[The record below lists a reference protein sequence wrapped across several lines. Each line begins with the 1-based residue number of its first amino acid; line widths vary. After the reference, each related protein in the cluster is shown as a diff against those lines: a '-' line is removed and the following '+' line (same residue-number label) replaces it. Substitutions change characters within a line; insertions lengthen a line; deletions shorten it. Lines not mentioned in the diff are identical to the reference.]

1 MNKLHGN
8 YPGIIKPALGLIRE
22 RLKDRPDSE
31 HEQAAVRIFFPIAL
45 LIYLFFHMPE
55 EIALD
60 PTWTR
65 GFLFSSAFLVFSI
78 GLFIAII
85 VRPGVSVARRII
97 GLSADIGVFT
107 FGLIAT
113 GELGAPW
120 YAVYLWVT
128 FGNGFR
134 FGEKYLYLSGL
145 LSILGFSAVLVV
157 TPYWQQNMGLGFGL
171 LASLIVL
178 PGYAAFLIHRINVE
192 RERAEAAS
200 RAKSEFLARM
210 SHEMRTPLNGVI
222 VTGELLKSCP
232 LGKEEQEYVETICTS
247 GNALLNLIEDILDI
261 SKIEEGKLQIERTDF
276 DLHALINATIRIL
289 TPQASEKGL
298 HLTSNIALDT
308 PYRLIGDPLHLRQI
322 LINLIGNAIKFT
334 QQGRVELSCGSIR
347 STAGRSLIRFEVMD
361 TGIGISEEKQQQI
374 FEKFTQADESTTRR
388 FGGTGLGTTISKQL
402 VELMN
407 GRIGVRSTPNIGS
420 TFWFDIE
427 FELQPD
433 AVDDEEILKIQEC
446 RVLRLSYDAAA
457 QSAVANFMG
466 GWSVPFIDATRAQEA
481 VNRLIEAAS
490 SGAPFELMII
500 DRLDDAGIH
509 AALDSIERE
518 LEIPWLGVLVI
529 SRPGQ
534 TLHLA
539 EHYRNTVYA
548 LPDPIDQGFLFNALH
563 AFHGN
568 HATGKDIINLFDRVA
583 APHLAKQKMRILVA
597 DDNAI
602 NRMLIGRILE
612 RAGHRHVPV
621 TNGREALEA
630 LEASNFDVVILDMR
644 MPDIGGLEAFKM
656 FRFAHPDDKTP
667 FVIVTADATTNTRQ
681 ACTEAGIEHFLTKP
695 ISAEKLVLTVDG
707 LRRPAVPLPEEPS
720 APAQATADEPTD
732 REAVDRQLLSDI
744 VSLAPDEAFLSN
756 LLDNFLGDSRQL
768 LEGMAEAIDRGDGKS
783 FAEAAHALKGSAA
796 NIALPKLSQ
805 LALRAEQAA
814 GHALSI
820 EGPDCL
826 EALRE
831 ELERSSEGLRE
842 EIVRA
847 RAAG

>member
-8 YPGIIKPALGLIRE
+8 YPGIIRSALGLIRD

-45 LIYLFFHMPE
+45 LIYLFFHTPE

-60 PTWTR
+60 PNWTR
-65 GFLFSSAFLVFSI
+65 GLLFSTAFLVFSI
-78 GLFIAII
+78 ALFLSILIW
-85 VRPGVSVARRII
+85 PGVSVTRRII
-97 GLSADIGVFT
+97 GLSADVGVFT
-107 FGLIAT
+107 VGLIAT

-134 FGEKYLYLSGL
+134 FGEKYLYLSAL
-145 LSILGFSAVLVV
+145 CSIIGFSAVLIV
-157 TPYWQQNMGLGFGL
+157 TPYWQQNVGLGIGL
-171 LASLIVL
+171 LATLIVL

-192 RERAEAAS
+192 RERAEAAN

-222 VTGELLKSCP
+222 VTAELLKSCP
-232 LGKEEQEYVETICTS
+232 LDQEEQEYVETICAS

-261 SKIEEGKLQIERTDF
+261 SKIEEGKLEIEQTDF
-276 DLHALINATIRIL
+276 DLHALINGTVRIL
-289 TPQASEKGL
+289 MPQASEKGL
-298 HLTSNIALDT
+298 HLSSHIALDT
-308 PYRLIGDPLHLRQI
+308 PYRLIGDPLHLRQV

-334 QQGRVELSCGSIR
+334 QQGRVELSCRNIR
-347 STAGRSLIRFEVMD
+347 LTEGRTLIRFEVMD

-388 FGGTGLGTTISKQL
+388 YGGSGLGTTISKQL
-402 VELMN
+402 VELMH

-427 FELQPD
+427 FELRSES
-433 AVDDEEILKIQEC
+433 VDEEEIQKIQEC
-446 RVLRLSYDAAA
+446 RVLRLSPDPAA
-457 QSAVANFMG
+457 QSPAARFMG
-466 GWSVPFIDATRAQEA
+466 QWNVPFIDAAHVQEA

-490 SGAPFELMII
+490 SDAPFELMIL
-500 DRLDDAGIH
+500 DRLDDVEVH
-509 AALDSIERE
+509 VLLESIEKD
-518 LEIPWLGVLVI
+518 LEIPWLGILVI

-539 EHYRNTVYA
+539 EHYRNTIYA
-548 LPDPIDQGFLFNALH
+548 LADPIDKGFLFNALH

-583 APHLAKQKMRILVA
+583 APHVAKRQMSILVA

-602 NRMLIGRILE
+602 NRMLIGRILD

-621 TNGREALEA
+621 ANGREALEA
-630 LEASNFDVVILDMR
+630 LEASKFDMVVLDMR
-644 MPDIGGLEAFKM
+644 MPDIGGLDAYKM

-667 FVIVTADATTNTRQ
+667 FVMVTADATTSTRQ
-681 ACTEAGIEHFLTKP
+681 ACTEAGIEYFLTKP
-695 ISAEKLVLTVDG
+695 ISAEKLILTVEG
-707 LRRPAVPLPEEPS
+707 LRRPALPQAEEPS
-720 APAQATADEPTD
+720 VRVKDVEPGD
-732 REAVDRQLLSDI
+732 PDAIDRQLFGDI

-756 LLDNFLGDSRQL
+756 LLDNFVGDSRQL
-768 LEGMAEAIDRGDGKS
+768 LEGMAAAIERGDTKG
-783 FAEAAHALKGSAA
+783 FAEAGHALKGSAA
-796 NIALPKLSQ
+796 NLALPKLSR
-805 LALRAEQAA
+805 LALQAERAAD
-814 GHALSI
+814 HDFST
-820 EGPDCL
+820 EGPRCL
-826 EALRE
+826 DALRE
-831 ELERSSEGLRE
+831 ELERSAEGLRA
-842 EIVRA
+842 EIVRT